1 MGTSS
6 ERGKAMGESGPW
18 MQEVPPGGWGSKHG
32 KSPPPPHPPL
42 TPCFFLCG
50 HLEAK
55 IHVQK
60 SRVSWQARKKVYAQR
75 FVLLYILAT
84 GFSGRVTSA
93 PLIQYTFLR
102 ETYDDLCWSFPP
114 TRVIQYKVCLIS
126 LRIGRWFSPAIS
138 TPAISTSR
146 EGNGM
151 M

>member
-1 MGTSS
+1 MCIIGVGWQRWTYGN
-6 ERGKAMGESGPW
+6 ELRGKAMGESGPW
-18 MQEVPPGGWGSKHG
+18 MQEVPPGGWGSKQG
-32 KSPPPPHPPL
+32 KSPPPL

-60 SRVSWQARKKVYAQR
+60 SRVSWHVRKKSTHVSCFWIFRSSNEQD
-75 FVLLYILAT
+75 
-84 GFSGRVTSA
+84 S
-93 PLIQYTFLR
+93 YTFLR
-102 ETYDDLCWSFPP
+102 ETWHDLCWSFPP